1 MQANTAVGLLMMLV
15 LPVGLVGGAFLSE
28 IGNKELGAVMVAI
41 GLLPGLGLAIFGY
54 RVIRGSI
61 SLSEVPGLFLMLG
74 AFVVFV
80 FAMANC
86 PAQPG

>member
-1 MQANTAVGLLMMLV
+1 VQANTAVGLLMMLV
-15 LPVGLVGGAFLSE
+15 LPVGLVGGAFLGE

-41 GLLPGLGLAIFGY
+41 GLLPGLGLAFFGY
-54 RVIRGSI
+54 RVIRGI